1 LRIRGIEMAG
11 VGELFDG
18 LFGLVFRIG
27 FERLVRQLVRV
38 ERLLLLFVWFGFQVL
53 QRGMP

>member
-1 LRIRGIEMAG
+1 MAG